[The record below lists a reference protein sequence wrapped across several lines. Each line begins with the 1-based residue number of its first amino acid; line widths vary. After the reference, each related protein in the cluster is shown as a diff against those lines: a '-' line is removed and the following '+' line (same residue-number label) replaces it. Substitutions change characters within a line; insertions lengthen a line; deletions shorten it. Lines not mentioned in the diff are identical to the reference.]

1 MRSKVPKK
9 NISGILTDI
18 KKPDDGHIRKQHLAS
33 DSWINERTTDEFLES
48 GKKETSVS
56 HPPAKKFPLRKLS
69 IALASFLIIILFLF
83 GAGIYA
89 QWSSVLG
96 YFDSAGGQI
105 NGFLNKNNSAEQAST
120 TGERKLSLIDLA
132 KSGALWENAGSVYSG
147 FENLSSSGL
156 GLMAEL
162 DALGKNWGN
171 LFFRGG
177 GQELIGHLRKI
188 KEYLDSI
195 NEANAKLSSL
205 NIGFDNF
212 LSGKY
217 GSSLS
222 LDMNLR
228 HLNSFLRA
236 FINWLSSPEDRH
248 ILVVFGNS
256 SEPRPG
262 GGFIGSYADAVFS
275 EGSLK
280 LVDVHDINDA
290 DRELEAKII
299 PPKPLQAIEK
309 SWTIADSNWFFDYSV
324 SAVKTIEL
332 MEESKTY
339 AGKNSFDGVV
349 AISPA
354 VIGGILEVTGPIKLA
369 DRNLTIDKDNFL
381 KEIQKEVQ
389 AAQAKGAPAKKI
401 IAELTPEILL
411 KLEFLNEYDGRKLM
425 DKFAEW
431 VKKKD
436 IVAYFKD
443 KDIQNFLDFYGASG
457 RIFEQPSDFNGDYL
471 AVSSANVGGGKSD
484 FFINQKVFFKTQL
497 NMDGTA
503 GNHLEISRQHL
514 AGKNDEWWYRLPSES
529 YIQVFTPADAALSS
543 FSGGWDR
550 RITPKV
556 NYKKSDYRIDPLVDA
571 IDSTI
576 KKNFSYP
583 VVDELREFNKKI
595 FGFWTR
601 TNPGQTTKA
610 VLDYSVRLFSPP
622 SEGQKYQFVF
632 EKQVSGSGNY
642 HFEIYAP
649 VGFFWQEFNSPLFE
663 YESSNPDGRTQF
675 ILTMKKG

>member
-1 MRSKVPKK
+1 M
-9 NISGILTDI
+9 TDI
-18 KKPDDGHIRKQHLAS
+18 KKPEGGRGRKQHLAS
-33 DSWINERTTDEFLES
+33 DGWIDEKTAEEFLKN
-48 GKKETSVS
+48 GKKEA
-56 HPPAKKFPLRKLS
+56 PNPPLPAKKFPFRKLS
-69 IALASFLIIILFLF
+69 VILVSFLLVALFLF
-83 GAGIYA
+83 GAGVYTR
-89 QWSSVLG
+89 WSSVLG

-105 NGFLNKNNSAEQAST
+105 NSFLNKNNSTSQASST
-120 TGERKLSLIDLA
+120 SEKKLSVFDLA

-147 FENLSSSGL
+147 FESLSSAGL

-162 DALGKNWGN
+162 DSLGKNWGN
-171 LFFRGG
+171 LLFQGG
-177 GQELIGHLRKI
+177 GQELIAHLQKI
-188 KEYLDSI
+188 KEYLKSI
-195 NEANAKLSSL
+195 GEANAKLSSL

-222 LDMNLR
+222 LDLNLR
-228 HLNSFLRA
+228 HLNSFLGA
-236 FINWLSSPEDRH
+236 FINWLSSPGERH
-248 ILVVFGNS
+248 VLIIFGNS

-280 LVDVHDINDA
+280 SAEVHDINDA
-290 DRELEAKII
+290 DRGLSAKIV

-324 SAVKTIEL
+324 SAAKTIGL

-339 AGKNSFDGVV
+339 AGKNSFDG
-349 AISPA
+349 AIAVSPT
-354 VIGGILEVTGPIKLA
+354 VIGGILEVTGPVKLA
-369 DRNLTIDKDNFL
+369 DRNLTINKDNFL

-401 IAELTPEILL
+401 IAELTPEILSRL
-411 KLEFLNEYDGRKLM
+411 KSLSADDSSKLM
-425 DKFAEW
+425 TKFAEW

-436 IVAYFKD
+436 VIAYFKD

-457 RIFEQPSDFNGDYL
+457 KIFEQPSDFNGGYL
-471 AVSSANVGGGKSD
+471 AVSAANVGGGKSD
-484 FFINQKVFFKTQL
+484 FFVNQKVFFKTQL

-503 GNHLEISRQHL
+503 GNHLEISREHR

-529 YIQVFTPADAALSS
+529 YIQIFTPADAILSF

-550 RITPKV
+550 KITPKV

-576 KKNFSYP
+576 KKNFGYP
-583 VVDELREFNKKI
+583 MVDELKDSGKKV
-595 FGFWTR
+595 FGFWIR
-601 TNPGQTTKA
+601 TIQGQTSKA
-610 VLDYSVRLFSPP
+610 ILDYSVRLFSPP
-622 SEGQKYQFVF
+622 SDGQKYQFVF
-632 EKQVSGSGNY
+632 EKQTGSSGSY

-649 VGFFWQEFNSPLFE
+649 VGFFWQEENSPLLE
-663 YESSNPDGRTQF
+663 YDSSNPDGRTQF
-675 ILTMKKG
+675 ILTMKKD